1 MPNAYLDSWISTAA
15 IRLSYFTAGALLP
28 TLFNLR
34 GWWRYLRG
42 DSLFS
47 ATLFAL
53 WARQSWFVVLPFP
66 LLAVVAWLDSPTLS
80 PLPGGASDVQLKA
93 QWFLVGLLVHSFLV
107 YFRRRVAV
115 RVQLPTGE
123 PSPLVVYFNRADALD
138 IEVHMSLSLRTWL
151 RAVDVSARHF
161 RYALATALT
170 ADRINEMK
178 ESGVGRVVIASVWFE
193 ARPQRLARLAALLQ
207 NVAPSGSRIHPI
219 VMPMGRFEVLVLRL
233 LQRWPGR
240 LLMRVGVFRR
250 RLRVWRSF
258 GHKVP
263 PTPFW
268 SRPRMPGLALLL

>member
-1 MPNAYLDSWISTAA
+1 MSNAYLDSWIHTVA
-15 IRLSYFTAGALLP
+15 ICLSYFTAGALLP
-28 TLFNLR
+28 TLFDLR
-34 GWWRYLRG
+34 GWWRYVRG
-42 DSLFS
+42 DSPFS
-47 ATLFAL
+47 ATQIAL
-53 WARQSWFVVLPFP
+53 WARQSWFVVLSFP
-66 LLAVVAWLDSPTLS
+66 LLAGIAWVGSESLS
-80 PLPGGASDVQLKA
+80 SLAGSAEDLQLKA
-93 QWFLVGLLVHSFLV
+93 QFVLFGLLVHSLLV
-107 YFRRRVAV
+107 RFRRRVAV

-123 PSPLVVYFNRADALD
+123 PSPLVIYFNRTDALD

-178 ESGVGRVVIASVWFE
+178 ESGVARVVIASAWFE

-219 VMPMGRFEVLVLRL
+219 VMPMGRFETLVLRL